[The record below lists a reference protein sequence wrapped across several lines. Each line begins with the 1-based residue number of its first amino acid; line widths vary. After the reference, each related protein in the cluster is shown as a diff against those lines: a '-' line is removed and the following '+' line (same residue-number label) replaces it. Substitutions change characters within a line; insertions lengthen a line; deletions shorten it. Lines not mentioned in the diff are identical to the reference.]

1 MEVKPSTKAK
11 AAVATT
17 VFPWDRDGA
26 VCPLPLPFLLR
37 LRDPGRSR
45 VRKISCESHRR

>member
-17 VFPWDRDGA
+17 VFPWDQDGA
-26 VCPLPLPFLLR
+26 VCPLPLSYPSEAQRSWQKRGQEDFL
-37 LRDPGRSR
+37 
-45 VRKISCESHRR
+45 